1 MGEHTNGAP
10 PLSVQSEEKYPM
22 ENTKTIRQYLPTVLW
37 VLVIV
42 VVYFTLN
49 SLITPFADGITL
61 NANIITQHVKELGG
75 FLFGI
80 FGGLALIEIYFY
92 QIIFRQPK
100 DQTANI
106 IIRTIQ
112 IILAV
117 LTTMLVITFLE
128 TTDLFRMGEGVIAQF
143 FRSPNTGFVSVQN
156 ILVNIGLAS
165 KDSSAFFAGSIIAL
179 IILAGFVVIHRI
191 SIPRRSRNGL
201 AYLLVLPAFLG
212 VLFLIIYPFLFEIKL
227 AFSNASLGTQATKNA
242 QYGLQYGWQNLV
254 TLFTGSVAKDAK
266 FFEVLWRT
274 VLWTVINVTFHLAGG
289 MGLALLLHR
298 PMKLQGVYR
307 TLLVFPWAIPTT
319 IAAMALRNEFDSR
332 YGLFNILLTDLNTWL
347 TTISHG
353 TANIIGIGNMFT
365 WLAAHIGP
373 VSWKQDP
380 FWAFV
385 SILISNIWLGIPF
398 MSVIILG
405 GLQSISQEYYE
416 AAEIDGASKG
426 QQFSNIT
433 LPLLRPVLT
442 PAIILGVVW
451 TFNKFDII
459 YLITQG
465 GPQEKTD
472 ILVSSMYKAAFQ
484 FYRYGFT
491 AMFALVI
498 FVILFIF
505 TLFYL
510 RVSGG
515 LQSAQD

>member
-1 MGEHTNGAP
+1 MDNKFTARRFLPYLYWVVG
-10 PLSVQSEEKYPM
+10 LSV
-22 ENTKTIRQYLPTVLW
+22 I
-37 VLVIV
+37 
-42 VVYFTLN
+42 YFLLN
-49 SLITPFADGITL
+49 ALITPYTSGISL
-61 NANIITQHVKELGG
+61 NVNAILDRLKEVGG

-80 FGGLALIEIYFY
+80 FAGIALIEIYIY
-92 QIIFRQPK
+92 QLFFRQPSNPGTQVVIRGL
-100 DQTANI
+100 QTI
-106 IIRTIQ
+106 LGSLS
-112 IILAV
+112 ILAI
-117 LTTMLVITFLE
+117 LSFFE
-128 TTDLFRMGEGVIAQF
+128 TTDLYRLG
-143 FRSPNTGFVSVQN
+143 
-156 ILVNIGLAS
+156 
-165 KDSSAFFAGSIIAL
+165 DSLTGSIIRIPLTLFEKLQTFLTDTGVTKDNAGMAGG
-179 IILAGFVVIHRI
+179 ILAALVIVVVFFAIHKM
-191 SIPRRSRNGL
+191 SVPRASRLGL
-201 AYLLVLPAFLG
+201 PYLLVIPALIG
-212 VLFLIIYPFLFEIKL
+212 ILFLIVYPFLFEIKL

-242 QYGLQYGWQNLV
+242 EYGLIHGWDNLV
-254 TLFTGSVAKDAK
+254 TLFTGKVAKDAK
-266 FFEVLWRT
+266 FFEVLGRT
-274 VLWTVINVTFHLAGG
+274 VLWTVINVSFHIGGG

-298 PMKLQGVYR
+298 PMKLQGFYR
-307 TLLVFPWAIPTT
+307 TLLIFPWAIPTT

-332 YGLFNILLTDLNTWL
+332 YGLFNILLGDLNTWL
-347 TTISHG
+347 TNVSQG
-353 TANIIGIGNMFT
+353 TMSIPLLGDMFN

-416 AAEIDGASKG
+416 AAEIDGASKW
-426 QQFSNIT
+426 QQFRNIT

-451 TFNKFDII
+451 TFNKFDVI

-498 FVILFIF
+498 FIILLVF
-505 TLFYL
+505 TLIYL
-510 RVSGG
+510 RASGG
-515 LQSAQD
+515 LKSATE

>member
-1 MGEHTNGAP
+1 MEKQMQTP
-10 PLSVQSEEKYPM
+10 VQRYMPAA
-22 ENTKTIRQYLPTVLW
+22 LW
-37 VLVIV
+37 ILALVAI
-42 VVYFTLN
+42 YFTINTFIMPYSEGISLN
-49 SLITPFADGITL
+49 SQIVFDRLKT
-61 NANIITQHVKELGG
+61 LGG
-75 FLFGI
+75 FLIGLL
-80 FGGLALIEIYFY
+80 GGLALIEIYFY
-92 QIIFRQPK
+92 QFFFSKPK
-100 DQTANI
+100 SQSAAVVV
-106 IIRTIQ
+106 RLIQ
-112 IILAV
+112 ILLAAVV
-117 LTTMLVITFLE
+117 LMSLVGFLE
-128 TTDLFRMGEGVIAQF
+128 KTDLIRMGDNAIGNF
-143 FRSPNTGFVSVQN
+143 FRSPSTAFSAVADALVKSKAVAKSSGSVT
-156 ILVNIGLAS
+156 VG
-165 KDSSAFFAGSIIAL
+165 GMVAL
-179 IILAGFVVIHRI
+179 IVLALLGVIRYMSVPKNSHY
-191 SIPRRSRNGL
+191 GL
-201 AYLLVLPAFLG
+201 AYLLILPAFLG

-242 QYGLQYGWQNLV
+242 AYGLQYGWQNLV

-274 VLWTVINVTFHLAGG
+274 ILWTVINVTFHVGGG
-289 MGLALLLHR
+289 MGLAILLHR
-298 PMKLQGVYR
+298 PMKLQGFYR

-332 YGLFNILLTDLNTWL
+332 YGLFNILLGDLNTWL
-347 TTISHG
+347 TGISHSTISIP
-353 TANIIGIGNMFT
+353 AIGSAFT

-385 SILISNIWLGIPF
+385 SILIANIWLGIPF

-416 AAEIDGASKG
+416 AAEIDGATKW
-426 QQFSNIT
+426 QQFRNIT

-442 PAIILGVVW
+442 PAIVLGVVW
-451 TFNKFDII
+451 TFNKFDVI

-498 FVILFIF
+498 FVLLFVF

-510 RVSGG
+510 RWTGG
-515 LQSAQD
+515 LKSATE

>member
-1 MGEHTNGAP
+1 
-10 PLSVQSEEKYPM
+10 M
-22 ENTKTIRQYLPTVLW
+22 ENDNFIRRNLPTILW
-37 VLVIV
+37 VAVIASI
-42 VVYFTLN
+42 YFVL
-49 SLITPFADGITL
+49 SALITPFASGITL
-61 NANIITQHVKELGG
+61 NIEIVNERLKEIGS

-80 FGGLALIEIYFY
+80 LGGLAIIEIYFY
-92 QIIFRQPK
+92 QIFFRQPTNRT
-100 DQTANI
+100 TAIITRAIQAALGLLTLI
-106 IIRTIQ
+106 IIIYFFNLTDLIKLGESATATLVSSPMESFTNLQ
-112 IILAV
+112 DSLVKSKIATKDSVKMIAGLIVAIGILA
-117 LTTMLVITFLE
+117 LY
-128 TTDLFRMGEGVIAQF
+128 A
-143 FRSPNTGFVSVQN
+143 
-156 ILVNIGLAS
+156 
-165 KDSSAFFAGSIIAL
+165 
-179 IILAGFVVIHRI
+179 VIHFT
-191 SIPRRSRNGL
+191 SKPKNSRVGL
-201 AYLLVLPAFLG
+201 AYLLILPAFIG

-242 QYGLQYGWQNLV
+242 QYGLIYGWENLKA
-254 TLFTGSVAKDAK
+254 LFTGSVAKDAK
-266 FFEVLWRT
+266 FFEVFWRT
-274 VLWTVINVTFHLAGG
+274 ILWTGINVTFHTLGG
-289 MGLALLLHR
+289 MGLAILLNR
-298 PMKLQGVYR
+298 KLAFKGLYR
-307 TLLVFPWAIPTT
+307 TLLVIPWAMPAT

-332 YGLFNILLTDLNTWL
+332 YGLFNILLGNLQAWFAG
-347 TTISHG
+347 ISAN
-353 TANIIGIGNMFT
+353 TANIVGIGNAFA
-365 WLAAHIGP
+365 WLAATVGP

-385 SILISNIWLGIPF
+385 SVLMANIWLGIPF

-416 AAEIDGASKG
+416 AAEIDGASRW
-426 QQFSNIT
+426 QQFRNIT

-498 FVILFIF
+498 FAILFLF

-515 LQSAQD
+515 LKSATE